1 MVPLVLVSGLLAAAM
16 SFVMSSVIAGPLSR
30 MVRVLD
36 FVAKGDLTQSLPV
49 NSTDETGQVAQSL
62 NRALASLRK
71 TLQEVGR
78 ASNDLKATSQNVA
91 LTAAALS
98 EGASTQAA
106 GLETTTSSMEEIS
119 VTIRNNAAY
128 TNRANELGTSAKSA
142 AEKGGLSVQAAVTAM
157 EEIRKS
163 SSEIS
168 TILNAI
174 NELAFQSNLLAVN
187 ASIEAAHA
195 GDSGRSFAV
204 VALEI
209 RHLAQRSTESARE
222 IERLIA
228 ASLDRVDKGAQ
239 LVNHSGEALTEII
252 DSVKNVS
259 EIIDEIATASN
270 QQSLGIEH
278 ITSAMTQVDTVVQAN
293 SSKTHELSTTAQRL
307 SGLATGLNEIL
318 TRFVFEGEC
327 AQSESTSDDLSD
339 SLNAMKNWIAASY
352 QHARERVK
360 LTQSV

>member
-1 MVPLVLVSGLLAAAM
+1 
-16 SFVMSSVIAGPLSR
+16 
-30 MVRVLD
+30 
-36 FVAKGDLTQSLPV
+36 
-49 NSTDETGQVAQSL
+49 
-62 NRALASLRK
+62 
-71 TLQEVGR
+71 
-78 ASNDLKATSQNVA
+78 
-91 LTAAALS
+91 
-98 EGASTQAA
+98 
-106 GLETTTSSMEEIS
+106 
-119 VTIRNNAAY
+119 
-128 TNRANELGTSAKSA
+128 
-142 AEKGGLSVQAAVTAM
+142 
-157 EEIRKS
+157 
-163 SSEIS
+163 
-168 TILNAI
+168 
-174 NELAFQSNLLAVN
+174 
-187 ASIEAAHA
+187 
-195 GDSGRSFAV
+195 
-204 VALEI
+204 
-209 RHLAQRSTESARE
+209 
-222 IERLIA
+222 
-228 ASLDRVDKGAQ
+228 VDKGAQ